1 MPFFKILFG
10 ATLSR
15 VPPKYVVELNRMG
28 FSYVDLMSK
37 TNSASLDKQM
47 NREIGKAL
55 QEEMPEVL
63 ATAKEDNFSPERT
76 AAEVKNYIS
85 TMKSMIY
92 ADLKLGTESNAHHAN
107 LQRFRRLS
115 PYIRRAAEKEYIKMK
130 IDKGIPKEDA
140 KIDFMKASDVAE
152 ILNIAKNYN
161 NYSKQRQKAK

>member
-1 MPFFKILFG
+1 
-10 ATLSR
+10 
-15 VPPKYVVELNRMG
+15 
-28 FSYVDLMSK
+28 
-37 TNSASLDKQM
+37 
-47 NREIGKAL
+47 
-55 QEEMPEVL
+55 
-63 ATAKEDNFSPERT
+63 
-76 AAEVKNYIS
+76 
-85 TMKSMIY
+85 MKSMIY
-92 ADLKLGTESNAHHAN
+92 ADQKLGTESNAHHAN